1 MQNGGTGMEHD
12 INSLPPWELL
22 LKRILWTQ
30 IGQLRD
36 KRILDFGSGIGV
48 TANYYA
54 AENDVVAVEPSEE
67 SVLQRWDDY
76 SYRQIVGS
84 TDALRAMED
93 ESFDVI
99 FCHNV
104 LEYALDRE
112 DILREFHR
120 LLKPQ
125 GIISLV
131 KHNRSGRVMQMVVLL
146 NEFEKADALLNGED
160 GCASAYGTIHYYE
173 DADITQWC
181 NGFRIKETFGIRTFW
196 DLQQKQECHKDP
208 VWQEK
213 MIEAELRVSQIPPYR
228 EIAFFHHL
236 ILVKEEV

>member
-1 MQNGGTGMEHD
+1 MEHD
-12 INSLPPWELL
+12 IKTLPPWEHL

-30 IGQLRD
+30 IGQLQG

-54 AENDVVAVEPSEE
+54 AENDVVAVEPSKE
-67 SVLQRWDDY
+67 SVLQRWNDY
-76 SYRQIVGS
+76 SYCQIIGS
-84 TDALRAMED
+84 TDVLRTMED

-104 LEYALDRE
+104 LEYAPDRE
-112 DILREFHR
+112 NILREFYR

-131 KHNRSGRVMQMVVLL
+131 KHNRPGRVMQMVVLL

-160 GCASAYGTIHYYE
+160 SCASAYGTIHYYE
-173 DADITQWC
+173 DADIPKWC
-181 NGFRIKETFGIRTFW
+181 NGLRIRDTLGIRTFW
-196 DLQQKQECHKDP
+196 DLQQKQECHKDS

-228 EIAFFHHL
+228 DIAFFRHL
-236 ILVKEEV
+236 ILEKE

>member
-1 MQNGGTGMEHD
+1 MEHD
-12 INSLPPWELL
+12 IKNLPPWELL

-30 IGQLRD
+30 IGQLRG

-76 SYRQIVGS
+76 SYSQIIGS
-84 TDALRAMED
+84 TEALRTMED

-104 LEYALDRE
+104 LEYAPDRE
-112 DILREFHR
+112 NILQEFYR

-131 KHNRSGRVMQMVVLL
+131 KHNRPGRVMQMVVLL
-146 NEFEKADALLNGED
+146 NEFEKAH
-160 GCASAYGTIHYYE
+160 S
-173 DADITQWC
+173 
-181 NGFRIKETFGIRTFW
+181 
-196 DLQQKQECHKDP
+196 
-208 VWQEK
+208 
-213 MIEAELRVSQIPPYR
+213 
-228 EIAFFHHL
+228 
-236 ILVKEEV
+236 

>member
-1 MQNGGTGMEHD
+1 MEHD
-12 INSLPPWELL
+12 IKNLMPWELL

-30 IGQLRD
+30 IGRLRG

-54 AENDVVAVEPSEE
+54 EENDVVAVEPSEE
-67 SVLQRWDDY
+67 SVLQRWDDH
-76 SYRQIVGS
+76 SYHQIIGS
-84 TDALRAMED
+84 TDALRNMED

-104 LEYALDRE
+104 LEYAPDRE
-112 DILREFHR
+112 EILREFYR

-160 GCASAYGTIHYYE
+160 GCTSTYGTIHYYE
-173 DADITQWC
+173 DEDIIKWC
-181 NGFRIKETFGIRTFW
+181 SGLRIRETLGIRTFW
-196 DLQQKQECHKDP
+196 DLQQRQECHKDP
-208 VWQEK
+208 AWQEK
-213 MIEAELRVSQIPPYR
+213 MIEAELRVSQIQQYR
-228 EIAFFHHL
+228 DIAFFHHL
-236 ILVKEEV
+236 ILEKE

>member
-1 MQNGGTGMEHD
+1 MEHD
-12 INSLPPWELL
+12 INNLPPWEHL

-30 IGQLRD
+30 IGQLQG

-54 AENDVVAVEPSEE
+54 AENNVVAVEPSEE
-67 SVLQRWDDY
+67 SVLQRWDDH
-76 SYRQIVGS
+76 SYRQIIGS

-104 LEYALDRE
+104 LEYASDRE
-112 DILREFHR
+112 NILREFYR

-131 KHNRSGRVMQMVVLL
+131 KHNRPGRVMQMVVLL

-173 DADITQWC
+173 DADIPKWC
-181 NGFRIKETFGIRTFW
+181 NGLRIRETRGIRTFW
-196 DLQQKQECHKDP
+196 DLQQKQECHKDS

-228 EIAFFHHL
+228 DVAFFHHL
-236 ILVKEEV
+236 ILEKE

>member
-1 MQNGGTGMEHD
+1 MEHD
-12 INSLPPWELL
+12 INSLPTWELL
-22 LKRILWTQ
+22 FKRILWIQ
-30 IGQLRD
+30 IGQLND

-48 TANYYA
+48 TANHYA

-67 SVLQRWDDY
+67 SVRQRWDEY

-84 TDALRAMED
+84 TDALRVMED

-104 LEYALDRE
+104 LEYASDRE
-112 DILREFHR
+112 DILREFYR
-120 LLKPQ
+120 LLKPN

-131 KHNRSGRVMQMVVLL
+131 KHNRPGRVMQMVVLL
-146 NEFEKADALLNGED
+146 NEFEKADALLDGED
-160 GCASAYGTIHYYE
+160 GCASAYGTIRYYE
-173 DADITQWC
+173 DADITKWC

-208 VWQEK
+208 AWQEK

-228 EIAFFHHL
+228 DIAFFHHL
-236 ILVKEEV
+236 IVTKEDV

>member
-1 MQNGGTGMEHD
+1 MEHD
-12 INSLPPWELL
+12 INSLPPWECL

-30 IGQLRD
+30 IGRLHD

-67 SVLQRWDDY
+67 SVLQRWDEHA
-76 SYRQIVGS
+76 YRQIIGS

-104 LEYALDRE
+104 LEYAPDRDE
-112 DILREFHR
+112 IVREFYR

-125 GIISLV
+125 GILSLV
-131 KHNRSGRVMQMVVLL
+131 KHNRPGRVMQMVVLL
-146 NEFEKADALLNGED
+146 NEFEKADALLGGAD

-173 DADITQWC
+173 DADVMGWC
-181 NGFRIKETFGIRTFW
+181 DCFRLKETFGIRTFW

-228 EIAFFHHL
+228 DIAFFHHL
-236 ILVKEEV
+236 MLEKE

>member
-1 MQNGGTGMEHD
+1 MEHD

-22 LKRILWTQ
+22 LKRILWTL
-30 IGQLRD
+30 IGRLRD
-36 KRILDFGSGIGV
+36 KRILDFGSGTGV

-67 SVLQRWDDY
+67 SVQQRWDDH

-104 LEYALDRE
+104 LEYAPDRE
-112 DILREFHR
+112 EILREFYR
-120 LLKPQ
+120 LLKPK
-125 GIISLV
+125 GVLSIV
-131 KHNRSGRVMQMVVLL
+131 KHNRPGRVMQMVVLL
-146 NEFEKADALLNGED
+146 NEFEKANALLDGED
-160 GCASAYGTIHYYE
+160 GSAAAYGTIRYYE
-173 DADITQWC
+173 DDDITKWC
-181 NGFRIKETFGIRTFW
+181 EGFCIKETYGIRTFW
-196 DLQQKQECHKDP
+196 DLQQNQDCHKDP
-208 VWQEK
+208 AWQEK

-228 EIAFFHHL
+228 ALAFFHHL
-236 ILVKEEV
+236 ILVKEDV

>member
-1 MQNGGTGMEHD
+1 MKHD
-12 INSLPPWELL
+12 LNSLPPWELL

-67 SVLQRWDDY
+67 SVLQRWEDH
-76 SYRQIVGS
+76 SYRQILGS

-93 ESFDVI
+93 KSFGVI

-112 DILREFHR
+112 EILREFYR
-120 LLKPQ
+120 LLKPK
-125 GIISLV
+125 GLISIV
-131 KHNRSGRVMQMVVLL
+131 KHNRPGRVMQMVVLL

-160 GCASAYGTIHYYE
+160 GRASAYGTIHYYE

-181 NGFRIKETFGIRTFW
+181 NEFRIKETFGIRTFW

-236 ILVKEEV
+236 ILVKEDV